1 MERDARAISKVLNV
15 FSDAIGIKVGQDIYV
30 VYRASSRNAPHVKRV
45 RVLQCQATIAADGK
59 GEITFLCE
67 DQYGVSYVYRYD
79 QVMLDLNAAARYV
92 AAQSLREE
100 MGLDEFCRVI
110 SPNFK
115 YKRKR
120 DGDEARSSTLF
131 DPSRTVDENERD
143 ELLRRVNETAV
154 SGEYWKGISRK

>member
-15 FSDAIGIKVGQDIYV
+15 FSDAIGIKVGQDVYV
-30 VYRASSRNAPHVKRV
+30 VYRASARNAPHVKRV
-45 RVLQCQATIAADGK
+45 RVLQCQATLADGGK

-67 DQYGVSYVYRYD
+67 DQHGVSYVYRYD
-79 QVMLDLNAAARYV
+79 QVMLDLNAATRYV
-92 AAQSLREE
+92 AAQSLRDD

-110 SPNFK
+110 NPNFK

-131 DPSRTVDENERD
+131 DPSRTVDEEERD
-143 ELLRRVNETAV
+143 KLLRRVNETAI
-154 SGEYWKGISRK
+154 SGEYLKEVSRK